1 MLRFA
6 PSPIKDMNLND
17 LRIALLNYIVSKQ
30 RDEGFIVR
38 IEDGDKDK
46 NVEGKDQEIL
56 DTLTLFGIEYSQVV
70 YQSQN
75 VRFHTAMALQLI
87 HEKKAF
93 NCFCSDEWLEKKKQE
108 AKEANKP
115 YSYDGACENLPAEL
129 VIDNENPFTV
139 RIKKPQKDNIQEV
152 DSFVI
157 MNHDKIPTYDFSC
170 AIDDMLSDISLII
183 RDEKYLNNTL
193 KQEHVRV
200 SLNYDKKIKYTHM
213 PAIENGDDF
222 SIKELLEAGYLPEA
236 ISNYLI
242 SMLFKAPKNIFSIE
256 DTIKWFDIK
265 NISNSPT
272 HFDMEVLKTINK
284 EHLKNMDSKELSRYV
299 GFADEE
305 IGELAKIYLTEA
317 STTKELRSKIEPVFS
332 QKNIPDDIKE
342 EVDLVVKTIKTAP
355 YFDEYSDFK
364 EYILKEVDLKDEN
377 FDIYLKIL
385 LTGTKETPEIE
396 EIYKHLKNYIGEI
409 IK

>member
-1 MLRFA
+1 
-6 PSPIKDMNLND
+6 
-17 LRIALLNYIVSKQ
+17 
-30 RDEGFIVR
+30 
-38 IEDGDKDK
+38 
-46 NVEGKDQEIL
+46 
-56 DTLTLFGIEYSQVV
+56 
-70 YQSQN
+70 
-75 VRFHTAMALQLI
+75 
-87 HEKKAF
+87 
-93 NCFCSDEWLEKKKQE
+93 
-108 AKEANKP
+108 
-115 YSYDGACENLPAEL
+115 
-129 VIDNENPFTV
+129 
-139 RIKKPQKDNIQEV
+139 
-152 DSFVI
+152 
-157 MNHDKIPTYDFSC
+157 
-170 AIDDMLSDISLII
+170 
-183 RDEKYLNNTL
+183 
-193 KQEHVRV
+193 
-200 SLNYDKKIKYTHM
+200 
-213 PAIENGDDF
+213 
-222 SIKELLEAGYLPEA
+222 
-236 ISNYLI
+236 
-242 SMLFKAPKNIFSIE
+242 MLFKAPKNIFSIE
-256 DTIKWFDIK
+256 DTIKWFDIE

-396 EIYKHLKNYIGEI
+396 KIYKHLKNYIGEI